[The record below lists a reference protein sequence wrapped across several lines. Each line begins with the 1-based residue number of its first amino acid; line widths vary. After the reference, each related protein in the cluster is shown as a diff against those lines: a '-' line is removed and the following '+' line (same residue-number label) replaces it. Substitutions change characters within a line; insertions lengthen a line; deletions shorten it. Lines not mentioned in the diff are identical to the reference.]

1 MINILPQPKKVLELE
16 GFTPKFTCLKIASVE
31 NIEEIIDLCKLRFW
45 NKPGVCFCSDC
56 GELTVEF
63 VKDLSGI
70 ETDKPELFAQ
80 QGYCIDVAADGVKIR
95 YEGRAGLINA
105 ITTLKLLIQD
115 NKLPLCQIVDWPS
128 LSVRAIAQTF
138 SWYAG
143 YGRFGFDSQLWG
155 YEEWVEYLNI
165 CLDNKINQFNL
176 VMYGYWPFDL
186 PGHPETVFRDVPIKI
201 WNAEN
206 RRWLTVRY
214 THPNLEEPFMDRFIQ
229 LAHKFC
235 VKILTPFA

>member
-1 MINILPQPKKVLELE
+1 MINVLPEPKFLQDLG
-16 GFTPKFTCLKIASVE
+16 GFTAPITCFQIADD
-31 NIEEIIDLCKLRFW
+31 EIRELFALRFW
-45 NKPGVCFCSDC
+45 NHKEYAFAADAGFPVTVTASLDGVEADRR
-56 GELTVEF
+56 
-63 VKDLSGI
+63 DLLL
-70 ETDKPELFAQ
+70 E
-80 QGYCIDVAADGVKIR
+80 QGYALDVAADGVTLR
-95 YEGRAGLINA
+95 YEGRAGLING
-105 ITTLKLLIQD
+105 ITTLKLLLQD
-115 NKLPLCQIVDWPS
+115 GKLPLCAIVDWPS
-128 LSVRAIAQTF
+128 LPVRAIAQTF

-143 YGRFGFDSQLWG
+143 YGRLGFDSQLWG
-155 YEEWVEYLNI
+155 YDEWVEYLNI

-186 PGHPETVFRDVPIKI
+186 PGHPETVFRDVPVKI

-235 VKILTPFA
+235 VKI